1 MTGPGRPDE
10 LWPYF
15 ERRTIAG
22 ELAKLATLV
31 DVTTTP
37 PKPSTPVGQHEIAEL
52 LDVAPATVRQWSW
65 RGLLP
70 EAEFLVGGRPAWRWS
85 TIERWARET
94 GRLP

>member
-1 MTGPGRPDE
+1 MRADE
-10 LWPYF
+10 FWPYF

-37 PKPSTPVGQHEIAEL
+37 ATPVGQSEIAEL
-52 LDVAPATVRQWSW
+52 LGVAPATVRQWAW

-70 EAEFLVGGRPAWRWS
+70 EPEFRVSERPAWRWS
-85 TIERWARET
+85 TIEQWAKET
-94 GRLP
+94 GRL